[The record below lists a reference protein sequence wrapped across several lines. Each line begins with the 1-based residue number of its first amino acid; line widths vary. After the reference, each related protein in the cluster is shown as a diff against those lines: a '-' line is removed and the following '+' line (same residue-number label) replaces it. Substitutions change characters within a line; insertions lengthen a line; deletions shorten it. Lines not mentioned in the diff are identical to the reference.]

1 MVELVLQ
8 ILSPKVM
15 FLYYINT
22 YIMGSVTNIEE
33 WKEAFSINSLDEL
46 FAKLSNLIISSCKQ
60 IIDIFVKQFL
70 NFLLEKIS
78 PMLKILTME
87 LLLETIRDYKDL
99 IIQLITV
106 CGIGIPLS
114 LQNTGNLVIDDVRYA
129 DIVPILEVPNND
141 C

>member
-1 MVELVLQ
+1 
-8 ILSPKVM
+8 
-15 FLYYINT
+15 
-22 YIMGSVTNIEE
+22 
-33 WKEAFSINSLDEL
+33 
-46 FAKLSNLIISSCKQ
+46 
-60 IIDIFVKQFL
+60 
-70 NFLLEKIS
+70 
-78 PMLKILTME
+78 MLKILTME

-114 LQNTGNLVIDDVRYA
+114 LQNTENLVIDDVRYA